1 MIAYLSAVRKTSLE
15 SNCHIY
21 QKGVWI
27 LEEAIL
33 LPVIDQNR
41 MEQKKIP
48 TLALKLPNLF
58 S

>member
-21 QKGVWI
+21 QKSVWI

-33 LPVIDQNR
+33 LPVIYQNW
-41 MEQKKIP
+41 MQQKKIP